1 MIGYKS
7 ENNSRETDFIKQI
20 ILASYK
26 QIIFQVLY
34 LPAAWRWRS
43 AALSIGFRELDL
55 CSMLEGFTLVE
66 GV

>member
-34 LPAAWRWRS
+34 RLHGDGVLP
-43 AALSIGFRELDL
+43 LFQ
-55 CSMLEGFTLVE
+55 
-66 GV
+66 